1 MSPDDIFFHT
11 LLISQFS
18 YYRVIIL
25 SNAGLRE
32 KTFAELP
39 DLQPSAFCKCD
50 ITLNFL
56 GPKTPVIKQEVLEQR
71 RESGFISKK

>member
-1 MSPDDIFFHT
+1 MTSYFILFIVKKFF
-11 LLISQFS
+11 

-71 RESGFISKK
+71 RESGFIGKK

>member
-1 MSPDDIFFHT
+1 MTSYFIVKKF
-11 LLISQFS
+11 L
-18 YYRVIIL
+18 YYRVVIL